1 MKIAV
6 TIARI
11 LLGAIFVL
19 FGSNGFLHFIPIG
32 PMPTGLAGQF
42 LAVFVQSHWVL
53 VVSAVQLVGGVLLLV
68 NRYVPLAL
76 TILGPVVVNI
86 ICYHTLITSAGW
98 LLAAVATLLWFV
110 VFYWNRQYFSGIF
123 VQKSS

>member
-6 TIARI
+6 MIARI

-19 FGSNGFLHFIPIG
+19 FGSNGFLHFIPMG

-42 LAVFVQSHWVL
+42 LAVFFQSHWVL

-86 ICYHTLITSAGW
+86 ICYHTLISMANW
-98 LLAAVATLLWFV
+98 PLAALATVLWFV

-123 VQKSS
+123 VQKTS

>member
-32 PMPTGLAGQF
+32 PMPSGLAGQF